1 MSETLKIAVVL
12 GSTREGRFCDN
23 VAAWA
28 VNRLNAEIGIDV
40 DVVDPAQLDLP
51 CRHELDPAPA
61 LVALGLR
68 LAAAEA
74 FVIVTPEYNR
84 SYTAALKFVIDSFHV
99 EWQAKPVAFV
109 SYGGLS
115 GGLRA
120 VEHLRGVL
128 AELHAVAIRDTVSF
142 ASAWERF
149 GSDGELDDPREAE
162 RAFTLM
168 MKRLRWWTIALRN
181 ARSSQ
186 PYEHAA

>member
-1 MSETLKIAVVL
+1 MNETLKIAIIL

-28 VNRLNAEIGIDV
+28 VGRINAESGIDV
-40 DVVDPAQLDLP
+40 DVVDPASLDLP
-51 CRHELDPAPA
+51 CRHKRDPTPA
-61 LVALGLR
+61 LIALGQR

-74 FVIVTPEYNR
+74 FVIVTPEYNH
-84 SYTAALKFVIDSFHV
+84 SYTAALKFVIDSFRK

-149 GSDGELDDPREAE
+149 GPDGELDDPQEAE
-162 RAFTLM
+162 RAFGLM
-168 MKRLRWWTIALRN
+168 MRRLRWWTTALRN
-181 ARSSQ
+181 ARTNQ
-186 PYEHAA
+186 PYEDAA

>member
-1 MSETLKIAVVL
+1 MSDAMKIAVVL
-12 GSTREGRFCDN
+12 GSTREGRLCEK
-23 VAAWA
+23 VAVWA
-28 VNRLNAEIGIDV
+28 VDRLNKEIGFDV
-40 DVVDPAQLDLP
+40 DMVDPASLDLP
-51 CRHELDPAPA
+51 CRHERDSAPA
-61 LVALGLR
+61 LVALGQR

-74 FVIVTPEYNR
+74 FLIVTPEYNH
-84 SYTAALKFVIDSFHV
+84 SYTAALKFVIDSFRE

-149 GSDGELDDPREAE
+149 GPDGELLDPHEAE
-162 RAFTLM
+162 QAFGLM
-168 MKRLRWWTIALRN
+168 MRRLRWWATALRN
-181 ARSSQ
+181 ARMSQ
-186 PYEHAA
+186 PYGDAA